1 MDIALMQLNTNSSNT
16 KCNSNSNDIENNIKD
31 NTLRINNDNNR
42 TLEEIIKEDRTL
54 VLFLMVLGF
63 YIDDDK
69 NSIGIKILARSWQ
82 CCLLLF
88 GGIGFVWTTF
98 IEVCVYKV
106 INDFNKINNT
116 YYSFREATGYLHY
129 TKHYL
134 QHHQQI

>member
-1 MDIALMQLNTNSSNT
+1 MDIALVHL
-16 KCNSNSNDIENNIKD
+16 NSNDIENNIKD

-88 GGIGFVWTTF
+88 GGIGFVWQTF
-98 IEVCVYKV
+98 IQVCVYKI
-106 INDFNKINNT
+106 INDFNKINNN
-116 YYSFREATGYLHY
+116 YCSFREATGYLHY
-129 TKHYL
+129 TKH
-134 QHHQQI
+134 

>member
-1 MDIALMQLNTNSSNT
+1 MDIALVHL
-16 KCNSNSNDIENNIKD
+16 NSNSNDIENNIKD

-98 IEVCVYKV
+98 IQVCVYK
-106 INDFNKINNT
+106 IIMISIK
-116 YYSFREATGYLHY
+116 
-129 TKHYL
+129 
-134 QHHQQI
+134 

>member
-16 KCNSNSNDIENNIKD
+16 KSDSNSNSNDIENNIKD

-42 TLEEIIKEDRTL
+42 TLEEIIKEDRNL

-69 NSIGIKILARSWQ
+69 NSISIKILARSWQ

-88 GGIGFVWTTF
+88 GGIGFVWKTF
-98 IEVCVYKV
+98 IQVCVQ
-106 INDFNKINNT
+106 
-116 YYSFREATGYLHY
+116 HY
-129 TKHYL
+129 
-134 QHHQQI
+134 